1 VDECLFCRI
10 VGGAIPADVVFR
22 DEQVL
27 AFRDIDPRAPV
38 HILIIPIEHVAS
50 TNDLEAEHD
59 LVTGKLLR
67 TARQVAQEQ
76 GIAESGYRL
85 VVNTG
90 PDSMQ
95 SVAHLHVHVLG
106 GRRMGWPPG

>member
-38 HILIIPIEHVAS
+38 HILIIPVKHVAS
-50 TNDLEAEHD
+50 TNDLEKEDD
-59 LVTGKLLR
+59 LLTGKLLR

-85 VVNTG
+85 IVNTG